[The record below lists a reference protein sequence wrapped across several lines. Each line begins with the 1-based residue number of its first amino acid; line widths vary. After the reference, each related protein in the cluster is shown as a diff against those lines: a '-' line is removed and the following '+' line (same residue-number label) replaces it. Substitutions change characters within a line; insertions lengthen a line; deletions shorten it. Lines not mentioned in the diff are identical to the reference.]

1 MFSKTSKRKV
11 KAFKLQLLAKL
22 REKATALNL
31 DPQKVKEFDVY
42 TDAKH
47 HDGRVIAVS
56 KSLFS
61 TITLVLEETDFSS
74 GDRYLNA
81 SFDEEFY
88 NLSQA
93 WQFDCLIEAVV
104 RKVLGLKDKEV

>member
-31 DPQKVKEFDVY
+31 DPEKIKEFDVY

-56 KSLFS
+56 KSLFD
-61 TITLVLEETDFSS
+61 TITLKLSETDGVLEYFGEDT
-74 GDRYLNA
+74 Y
-81 SFDEEFY
+81 Y

-93 WQFDCLIEAVV
+93 WQFDCLIEAVC
-104 RKVLGLKDKEV
+104 RKVLGLKDEDEDF